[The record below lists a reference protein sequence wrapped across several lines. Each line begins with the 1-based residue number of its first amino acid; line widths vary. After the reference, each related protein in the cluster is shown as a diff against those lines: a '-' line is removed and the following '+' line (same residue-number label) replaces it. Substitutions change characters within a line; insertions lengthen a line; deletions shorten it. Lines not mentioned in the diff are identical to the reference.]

1 LNHAN
6 LFDVKTTEILKQA
19 LEAAKLSLE
28 DLAAWS
34 RIDEQVLHEVIAGQT
49 RLNAKQLDRVACV
62 FGLRFE
68 DFLRGDA
75 VSAPMTLFL
84 RSASEQNLDIR
95 SVLTTEV
102 DLALGEFQRVV
113 RDISDVETALG
124 ISPPTLPSIPD
135 RLNASQI
142 HLGDHQAQRV
152 REYLNLGLSPI
163 PSMKSLVES
172 LGIRIVWVSQDQ
184 VDRLVEGACIGDP
197 RPVILVNLIEE
208 GKKPWHV
215 RTTLAHE
222 LCHLLFDM
230 KQKNRQVLVSR
241 DERRLPQWYAAM
253 EQNARAFAACL
264 LAPTEGVK
272 HVVSGGHFE
281 PTSELAIRA
290 IGEYFGIGRTVAIN
304 RLQDTFRLTDEERA
318 DMERRKF
325 LGQAK
330 PYQADFS
337 ADAPPEEIGL
347 RGEPLRSLLVAAV
360 GSEKL
365 LPDDARKM
373 LGIGMQEPLPF
384 KHLPELLTA
393 PTMSMDHWIMRMVAV
408 YLAHVRSEWSWVPGN
423 PTKNGDVW
431 EVPVLEGAKGFVVCG
446 KIIID
451 RNGQVVKDETPV
463 GRAS

>member
-1 LNHAN
+1 M
-6 LFDVKTTEILKQA
+6 KTTEILKQA

-34 RIDEQVLHEVIAGQT
+34 RIDEQVLQQVVAGQT
-49 RLNAKQLDRVACV
+49 RLNAKQLDRVACA

-84 RSASEQNLDIR
+84 RSASEQDLDIR

-113 RDISDVETALG
+113 RDIADVETALG

-135 RLNASQI
+135 RSNASQI

-184 VDRLVEGACIGDP
+184 VDRLVEGACIAHP
-197 RPVILVNLIEE
+197 RPAILVNLIEV
-208 GKKPWHV
+208 GKKPWHA

-241 DERRLPQWYAAM
+241 AGGTLPQWFDDM

-272 HVVSGGHFE
+272 HLVGRID
-281 PTSELAIRA
+281 PTSERAIRT
-290 IGEYFGIGRTVAIN
+290 IGEYFGVGRTVAIN
-304 RLQDTFRLTDEERA
+304 RLQDVFGLSDQKR
-318 DMERRKF
+318 MEMVVR
-325 LGQAK
+325 QPEA
-330 PYQADFS
+330 YQADFS

-347 RGEPLRSLLVAAV
+347 RGEPLRSLLVEAV

-365 LPDDARKM
+365 SPDDARKM

-384 KHLPELLTA
+384 KKLPERLTA
-393 PTMSMDHWIMRMVAV
+393 PTMPMEHWILRRANV
-408 YLAHVRSEWSWVPGN
+408 YLGRKYANPAIVSGEPKKIADQWLVPIL
-423 PTKNGDVW
+423 DS
-431 EVPVLEGAKGFVVCG
+431 AKGFMVIGTLVMAATG
-446 KIIID
+446 EVTID
-451 RNGQVVKDETPV
+451 DELAMQ
-463 GRAS
+463 GDA